1 MDLLYKLD
9 DTIQKI
15 WPFHYYN
22 QYFSIMF
29 FIWTLLVF
37 GLSHYRYYYEN
48 YDLISITHIHTYMLL
63 VHAKKMNLTVCK
75 SNWWTTSV
83 STGIEFPFSLSM
95 MGTVEPGLLGLHPD
109 ICINFSWI
117 SSQRVMYPTHP
128 FHHILNKNQF
138 SSFKQLKAIS
148 FVLMLN
154 FTNILYKV

>member
-1 MDLLYKLD
+1 MLYKLD

-37 GLSHYRYYYEN
+37 GLSHYRYLLWELLLNFYHAYT
-48 YDLISITHIHTYMLL
+48 YIYITGTC
-63 VHAKKMNLTVCK
+63 KKMNLTVCK
-75 SNWWTTSV
+75 STWWTTSV